1 MYQQLNSIDML
12 LFAGKISTERR
23 PDLVL
28 FPLAFTQGPPN
39 LCPHIK
45 ISYFLLYDLLEINL
59 LKTCQRSCR
68 CNCLC
73 FIRNLYNRQPVT

>member
-1 MYQQLNSIDML
+1 MANMYQQLNSIDML

-59 LKTCQRSCR
+59 LELVNDLVIAIIFAS
-68 CNCLC
+68 
-73 FIRNLYNRQPVT
+73 

>member
-1 MYQQLNSIDML
+1 MANMHQQLNSIDML

-59 LKTCQRSCR
+59 LK
-68 CNCLC
+68 
-73 FIRNLYNRQPVT
+73 NLSTILSLQLSLLHKKSL